1 MTITNLLVGT
11 HAIISVCAM
20 SGITYLLHLAGKK
33 NFSIFRSLM
42 LLLSCFIP
50 ILNLYWLYSLPTS
63 TKEIKWFKEREK
75 N

>member
-1 MTITNLLVGT
+1 MNVTNLLIGA

-20 SGITYLLHLAGKK
+20 CGVTYLLFLAGKK
-33 NFSIFRSLM
+33 EFSIFRSLM

-50 ILNLYWLYSLPTS
+50 ILNLYWLYSLPT
-63 TKEIKWFKEREK
+63 TAKEIKWFREREK